1 MKTTIIKEEVL
12 NKVKLLTMK
21 ADGVSNIDKMFI
33 LTQVQDTS
41 KFNTDDYFGDDGII
55 TGCSYISAQ
64 YSYGSTEVINQ
75 VLYKLISEVSEVDDL
90 LESDDEL
97 METYFIVFDAGNG
110 KSLLVSN
117 YVELFMSLDID
128 SSEFTLPGEKNIV
141 CGSIADDNDIST
153 IITYALTVMPK
164 TKGFKVPG
172 SDFFEMGDEALSF
185 SDFEEYQGSWFS
197 DVKSLKNDL
206 EWYDFFKAINKLVV
220 GSSDWDHGYNINDVI
235 DDVDFIIKQ
244 YESCQ
249 KISDDVKLVY
259 KHENSHKFYD
269 VMLDN
274 NFVQVN
280 YGGVGKPNSNTS
292 DTGFDT
298 IEEARAFLKKKVI
311 SKVKSGYV
319 IQ

>member
-1 MKTTIIKEEVL
+1 MKTTVFKEEVM
-12 NKVKLLTMK
+12 NNVKLLTLQTE
-21 ADGVSNIDKMFI
+21 GVSNVTNMVV
-33 LTQVQDTS
+33 LTQVDDVS
-41 KFNTDDYFGDDGII
+41 KFNSDNYFGDDGII

-64 YSYGSTEVINQ
+64 YSYGSTEVITQ
-75 VLYKLISEVSEVDDL
+75 VLHKLISEVSEIDDL

-117 YVELFMSLDID
+117 YVELFLTLDID

-172 SDFFEMGDEALSF
+172 SDFFEMCDEALSF
-185 SDFEEYQGSWFS
+185 ADFDEYQGSWFS
-197 DVKSLKNDL
+197 DTKSLKNDA
-206 EWYDFFKAINKLVV
+206 EWYDFFKAINTMIVR
-220 GSSDWDHGYNINDVI
+220 SPEWDHGYNVDSVNDAE
-235 DDVDFIIKQ
+235 FIIKQ

-249 KISDDVKLVY
+249 NIKDDVKLVY

-274 NFVQVN
+274 NFVQIN
-280 YGGVGKPNSNTS
+280 YGGVGKSNSNMS
-292 DTGFDT
+292 DTEFDT
-298 IEEARAFLKKKVI
+298 IEEARTFLKKKVI

>member
-1 MKTTIIKEEVL
+1 MKTTIIKEEIL

-117 YVELFMSLDID
+117 YVELFITLDID
-128 SSEFTLPGEKNIV
+128 SSEFTLPGEKNIL
-141 CGSIADDNDIST
+141 CGSIADDSDIND
-153 IITYALTVMPK
+153 IITYALTVIPK

-172 SDFFEMGDEALSF
+172 SDYFEMGDEALSF
-185 SDFEEYQGSWFS
+185 SDFEEYHGSLFS
-197 DVKSLKNDL
+197 DVKSLKNDP
-206 EWYDFFKAINKLVV
+206 EWFDFFKAVNKLLIGNAEWRAYSQDVV
-220 GSSDWDHGYNINDVI
+220 HEAE
-235 DDVDFIIKQ
+235 FIIKQ

-249 KISDDVKLVY
+249 NLSDDVKLVY
-259 KHENSHKFYD
+259 KNENSHKFYD